1 MIYKRP
7 SERTIYCF
15 DVNEKG
21 MIAIGSNELLSEYK
35 VISVYN
41 VDGDF
46 LYGYEFECS
55 GNFGLEWDDE
65 NIIIYYVRS
74 SVAASV
80 NKRGQIEELLEI
92 ENSIDNNTYWNEV
105 VYADRRNI
113 NNNVY
118 LAQKN
123 MGFLNLFASSSSQLV
138 SINGNGDKTVIFDV
152 NSSYFR
158 DLLIL
163 FIVVVVLVGFAVIRV
178 WLETKKFIKTRK
190 ND

>member
-1 MIYKRP
+1 MH
-7 SERTIYCF
+7 
-15 DVNEKG
+15 D
-21 MIAIGSNELLSEYK
+21 
-35 VISVYN
+35 
-41 VDGDF
+41 
-46 LYGYEFECS
+46 
-55 GNFGLEWDDE
+55 
-65 NIIIYYVRS
+65 
-74 SVAASV
+74 
-80 NKRGQIEELLEI
+80 
-92 ENSIDNNTYWNEV
+92 V

-123 MGFLNLFASSSSQLV
+123 MGFLNLFASSSSQLI
-138 SINGNGDKTVIFDV
+138 SINGNGDKTVIYDV